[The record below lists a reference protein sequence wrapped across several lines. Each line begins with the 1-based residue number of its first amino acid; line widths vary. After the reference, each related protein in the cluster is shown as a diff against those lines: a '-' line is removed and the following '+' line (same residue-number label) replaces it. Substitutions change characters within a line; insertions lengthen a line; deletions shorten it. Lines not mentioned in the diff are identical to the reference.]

1 MDPSAHLIGTYCG
14 PQRYLVV
21 FSSEHLMLVTF
32 TTRERTFESQNRGF
46 TALWEFSE
54 SFVKLG

>member
-1 MDPSAHLIGTYCG
+1 M
-14 PQRYLVV
+14 
-21 FSSEHLMLVTF
+21 FVTF

-54 SFVKLG
+54 SFVKLGKRHLKIIKLAFKPVKFS